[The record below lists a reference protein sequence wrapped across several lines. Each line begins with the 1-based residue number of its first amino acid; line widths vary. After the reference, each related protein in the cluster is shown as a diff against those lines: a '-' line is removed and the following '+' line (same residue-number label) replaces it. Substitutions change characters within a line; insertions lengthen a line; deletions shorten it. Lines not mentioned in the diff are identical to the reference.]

1 MDDRYQCGMQRA
13 GASWATL
20 RHGGGIG
27 HGCQLVSKQ
36 PLPGV
41 IRIPS
46 QRLNGPIGSPSSAA
60 VLGAGTDQGRDKRPI
75 DLP

>member
-1 MDDRYQCGMQRA
+1 MI
-13 GASWATL
+13 ATNAACKEPAQVGP
-20 RHGGGIG
+20 HSDMGGGIG

-46 QRLNGPIGSPSSAA
+46 QRPKGPIGSPLSVPVRLYWAPAPTRGATSA
-60 VLGAGTDQGRDKRPI
+60 Q
-75 DLP
+75 